1 MLCDQAC
8 ERSENV
14 LLAYW
19 ATLYPIMKKT
29 HEMYKND
36 SALPT
41 QYSMRPKLTHQHFGI
56 AFNMV
61 WE

>member
-1 MLCDQAC
+1 
-8 ERSENV
+8 
-14 LLAYW
+14 
-19 ATLYPIMKKT
+19 MKKT